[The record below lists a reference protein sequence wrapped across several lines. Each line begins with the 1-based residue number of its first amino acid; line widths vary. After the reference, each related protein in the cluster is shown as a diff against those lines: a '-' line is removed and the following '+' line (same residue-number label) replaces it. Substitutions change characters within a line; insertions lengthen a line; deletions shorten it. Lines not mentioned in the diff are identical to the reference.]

1 MSETFKV
8 GEHGFNEFLDFYHVV
23 EKCGDVIVT
32 KGYYAPYAYV
42 VDGEIELEDDPYG
55 WRLST
60 LLISGQEGGGHIMH
74 AGECL
79 TDHLAERMSD
89 GMMYVVMPIFGDEC
103 DDECGDA
110 WVLLEREA
118 YRA

>member
-8 GEHGFNEFLDFYHVV
+8 GEHGFSEFLDFYQVV

-32 KGYYAPYAYV
+32 SDYYAPYAYV
-42 VDGEIELEDDPYG
+42 VDGEIELEDNPYG
-55 WRLST
+55 WRVSS

-74 AGECL
+74 PSEYL

-89 GMMYVVMPIFGDEC
+89 GMMYVVMPLL
-103 DDECGDA
+103 DDDLDDGEHDG
-110 WVLLEREA
+110 WVLLERET
-118 YRA
+118 R